1 MAANEVS
8 REGGTVSSSTS
19 RQEAR
24 RLELLAAVAIVGQVF
39 FTAIAWLL
47 PFFSEYTLIGDN
59 ISELALGSYVYLQTA
74 AFLAAGVG
82 SLALAVGVRRTTS
95 GSWGSRVGSSLIG
108 LYGVGAILVGIFPTD
123 RIDAAADLLSL
134 TTVGTVHIV
143 VSALAFV
150 LGIVGMF
157 VLSRTFKRDARWR
170 GLWPWSLVLALA
182 TLIGFFLQNEGPWVG
197 LTQRIFVG
205 TITLWLVLV
214 AFWLRSIAKG
224 ASAEQSPGYA
234 KALNFRERL
243 PLRRLDE

>member
-1 MAANEVS
+1 
-8 REGGTVSSSTS
+8 VSSSTS

-24 RLELLAAVAIVGQVF
+24 RLKLLAAVAIVGQVF

-59 ISELALGSYVYLQTA
+59 ISELAIGRYGYLQTA
-74 AFLAAGVG
+74 ALFAAGLG
-82 SLALAVGVRRTTS
+82 TLALAVGIRRTTS
-95 GSWGSRVGSSLIG
+95 GSWGSRVGSFLIG

-123 RIDAAADLLSL
+123 RIDSAADLLSL
-134 TTVGTVHIV
+134 TTVGAVHIG
-143 VSALAFV
+143 VSALSFV

-182 TLIGFFLQNEGPWVG
+182 TLIGFFLQGEGPWVG

-214 AFWLRSIAKG
+214 AFRLRSIAKG
-224 ASAEQSPGYA
+224 ASAERSPWG
-234 KALNFRERL
+234 L
-243 PLRRLDE
+243 